1 MAGRGRGRGRG
12 FRVNSSAPMREP
24 DPDTVA
30 RLVGSGSA
38 SGTGQYAT
46 GLLLINAPPG
56 SNFSYWHWYPL
67 VHSKSHIGAQ
77 T

>member
-30 RLVGSGSA
+30 RLVGSGS
-38 SGTGQYAT
+38 GTGRYAT
-46 GLLLINAPPG
+46 GLLLINAPPD

-67 VHSKSHIGAQ
+67 VHSKSHTGAQ

>member
-46 GLLLINAPPG
+46 GLLLINAPPD
-56 SNFSYWHWYPL
+56 SNFYNWHWYPL
-67 VHSKSHIGAQ
+67 VHSKSHTGAQ